1 VADAVSPVPR
11 KDPTVTRTLPRLTA
25 ACGAALLS
33 VGLVACG
40 SSTATS
46 PGTPATA
53 PVQNEIATAPPAD
66 DATDGATADEDDPDD
81 SGDGGTETAEADED
95 KVSANTASEDEIAQ
109 ALTTAGVSNPAR
121 WAEEVVEYRPYPTD
135 DPDLT
140 KLRKN
145 LAKYNPGQETTDKI
159 VSALTP

>member
-1 VADAVSPVPR
+1 
-11 KDPTVTRTLPRLTA
+11 VTRTLPRLTA

-53 PVQNEIATAPPAD
+53 PVQSEIATAPPAD

-81 SGDGGTETAEADED
+81 SGDGGTATAEAGDGAAD

-109 ALTTAGVSNPAR
+109 ALTAAGVSNPAR
-121 WAEEVVEYRPYPTD
+121 WAEEVVEYRPYPAD

-145 LAKYNPGQETTDKI
+145 LVKYNPGQETTDEI